1 MKTAAIYARVSSE
14 RQREEQTIA
23 SQTAALKE
31 MAQTQSWMV
40 PPQWVF
46 EDEGYSG
53 ASLVRPGLEQLRDL
67 AAEGQIEAVLVYS
80 PDRLS
85 RKYAY
90 QVLLIE
96 ELARCGVDVVFVR
109 SPKAETPEEHLL
121 LQFQGMIAEYERAQ
135 IAERTRRGKR
145 HRAKAGT
152 VNVLSGAPY
161 GYRYIPKSDT
171 AEAYYQVLDA
181 EAEVVQAVFQRYT
194 QERVSINA
202 LARELNERGVV
213 TRKGAAR
220 WCRSTVWAM
229 LRNPAYM
236 GLACFGK
243 TETVERRKITRPLR
257 QRGGYSPRNSANRE
271 RPREQWIG
279 IPVPPLVSEETFA
292 LAQEQLQAN
301 KRFAPRRTIEATLL
315 QGMLVCQ
322 RCGYAYYRTSTRTS
336 KRKLHYYRCLGSDD
350 YRYQHGRVC
359 ENRPVRQD
367 YLDALVWD
375 KVLEL
380 LQDPGLIRAEIER
393 RLEAIRNASPTKRR
407 QGSLRKESAR
417 LQNSIGRL
425 LDAYQEEL
433 ISLEELRRRMPP
445 LRKRQQA
452 VESQRQALEEQVK
465 DSQGYLR
472 LADTLEAFLDRLR
485 AHAETLNVIERQKIL
500 RLVVK
505 EVLVD
510 EDTITIRHA
519 IPITGPSGDSGRSGG
534 PETKSYL
541 LRPGSHN
548 RPLWRSTLS
557 AHQGTVRHVHG
568 GLQPSFDVHQHP
580 LAVRVS
586 PHRSHQEVPVDGIE
600 ETFDIQVEHPVL
612 FPASLARNG
621 QGVMRRPPGSI
632 PIGIP
637 VKHRFQDWFQVSPD
651 HHLGDAVRDR
661 WNAQRPL
668 LPIRLGYFHPQHRRR
683 KVAAR

>member
-31 MAQTQSWMV
+31 KAQTQGWMV

-46 EDEGYSG
+46 EDDGYSG

-67 AAEGQIEAVLVYS
+67 AAEGQIESVLVYS

-96 ELARCGVDVVFVR
+96 ELARCGVEVVFVR
-109 SPKAETPEEHLL
+109 SPKAQTPEEHLL

-145 HRAKAGT
+145 HRAKAGS

-161 GYRYIPKSDT
+161 GYRYVPKSDS
-171 AEAYYQVLDA
+171 AEAYYLVLEP
-181 EAEVVQAVFQRYT
+181 EAEVVQAVFRRYT
-194 QERVSINA
+194 QESVSINA
-202 LARELNERGVV
+202 LARELNERGVA
-213 TRKGAAR
+213 TRTGAAR

-243 TETVERRKITRPLR
+243 TETVERCKITRPLR

-271 RPREQWIG
+271 RPRDQWIG

-292 LAQEQLQAN
+292 LAQEKLEAN
-301 KRFAPRRTIEATLL
+301 KRFAPRRTIEPTLL

-350 YRYQHGRVC
+350 YRYPHGRVC
-359 ENRPVRQD
+359 QNRPVRQD
-367 YLDALVWD
+367 YLDVLVWE

-380 LQDPGLIRAEIER
+380 LQDPMLIRAEIER

-407 QGSLRKESAR
+407 QEGLRKESAR

-425 LDAYQEEL
+425 LDAYQEDL
-433 ISLEELRRRMPP
+433 IALEELRRRMPE

-452 VESQRQALEEQVK
+452 VEAQRQALEEQVT

-472 LADTLEAFLDRLR
+472 LADTLEEFLGRLR
-485 AHAETLNVIERQKIL
+485 DQAETLDVTERQKIL

-510 EDTITIRHA
+510 EDTITIKHA
-519 IPITGPSGDSGRSGG
+519 IPITGPSRGSNMGGG

-541 LRPGSHN
+541 LRS
-548 RPLWRSTLS
+548 RSRFTRAQQPLPARSARCVVRARSQATAS
-557 AHQGTVRHVHG
+557 GT
-568 GLQPSFDVHQHP
+568 
-580 LAVRVS
+580 
-586 PHRSHQEVPVDGIE
+586 
-600 ETFDIQVEHPVL
+600 
-612 FPASLARNG
+612 
-621 QGVMRRPPGSI
+621 GV
-632 PIGIP
+632 
-637 VKHRFQDWFQVSPD
+637 
-651 HHLGDAVRDR
+651 
-661 WNAQRPL
+661 
-668 LPIRLGYFHPQHRRR
+668 
-683 KVAAR
+683 

>member
-31 MAQTQSWMV
+31 MAQAQGWMV
-40 PPQWVF
+40 PPPWVF

-53 ASLVRPGLEQLRDL
+53 AYLVRPGLERLRDL
-67 AAEGQIEAVLVYS
+67 AAEGQIEAVLVYA

-85 RKYAY
+85 RRYAY

-96 ELARCGVDVVFVR
+96 ELSRCGVEVVFAR
-109 SPKAETPEEHLL
+109 ALKAETPEEHLL

-145 HRAKAGT
+145 YRAKAGM

-161 GYRYIPKSDT
+161 GYRYVPKSDT
-171 AEAYYQVLDA
+171 AEAYYLVLEP

-194 QERVSINA
+194 QARVSINA
-202 LARELNERGVV
+202 LARELNERGVA
-213 TRKGAAR
+213 TRRAAR

-271 RPREQWIG
+271 RPRDQWIG

-292 LAQEQLQAN
+292 LAQEQLEAN
-301 KRFAPRRTIEATLL
+301 KRFAPRRTIEPTLL
-315 QGMLVCQ
+315 QGMLVCR

-350 YRYQHGRVC
+350 YRYAHGRVC

-375 KVLEL
+375 QVLEL
-380 LQDPGLIRAEIER
+380 LQDPTLIRAEIER
-393 RLEAIRNASPTKRR
+393 RLEAIRNASPTNQR
-407 QGSLRKESAR
+407 QEGLRKESAR

-433 ISLEELRRRMPP
+433 ISLGELRRRMPP

-472 LADTLEAFLDRLR
+472 LADTLEAFLARLR
-485 AHAETLNVIERQKIL
+485 DHAETLEVTERQKIL

-510 EDTITIRHA
+510 EDTITIKHA
-519 IPITGPSGDSGRSGG
+519 IPITGPSRGSDMGGG

-541 LRPGSHN
+541 LRSGSH
-548 RPLWRSTLS
+548 
-557 AHQGTVRHVHG
+557 
-568 GLQPSFDVHQHP
+568 QP
-580 LAVRVS
+580 
-586 PHRSHQEVPVDGIE
+586 PVG
-600 ETFDIQVEHPVL
+600 EHL
-612 FPASLARNG
+612 
-621 QGVMRRPPGSI
+621 PPPCTGCM
-632 PIGIP
+632 
-637 VKHRFQDWFQVSPD
+637 
-651 HHLGDAVRDR
+651 VRDR
-661 WNAQRPL
+661 SQAT
-668 LPIRLGYFHPQHRRR
+668 
-683 KVAAR
+683 AARALFPGTVCRRLCHRLSV

>member
-1 MKTAAIYARVSSE
+1 MKAAAIYARVSSE
-14 RQREEQTIA
+14 RQREEQTIS

-53 ASLVRPGLEQLRDL
+53 ATLVRPGLEQLRDL
-67 AAEGQIEAVLVYS
+67 AAEGQIEAVLVYA

-109 SPKAETPEEHLL
+109 SPKAQTPEEHLL

-202 LARELNERGVV
+202 LARELNERGVA

-257 QRGGYSPRNSANRE
+257 QRGGCSPRNSANRE

-292 LAQEQLQAN
+292 LAQEQLEAN
-301 KRFAPRRTIEATLL
+301 KRFAPRRTIEPTLL

-336 KRKLHYYRCLGSDD
+336 KRKLYYYRCLGSDH

-367 YLDALVWD
+367 YLDALVWE

-380 LQDPGLIRAEIER
+380 LQDPTLIRAEIER

-407 QGSLRKESAR
+407 QASLRKESTR

-452 VESQRQALEEQVK
+452 VDSQRQALEEQVK

-510 EDTITIRHA
+510 EDTITIKQA
-519 IPITGPSGDSGRSGG
+519 IPITGPSSDSGTSGR

-541 LRPGSHN
+541 LRSGSHQ
-548 RPLWRSTLS
+548 S
-557 AHQGTVRHVHG
+557 VV
-568 GLQPSFDVHQHP
+568 
-580 LAVRVS
+580 
-586 PHRSHQEVPVDGIE
+586 
-600 ETFDIQVEHPVL
+600 
-612 FPASLARNG
+612 G
-621 QGVMRRPPGSI
+621 Q
-632 PIGIP
+632 
-637 VKHRFQDWFQVSPD
+637 
-651 HHLGDAVRDR
+651 
-661 WNAQRPL
+661 PL
-668 LPIRLGYFHPQHRRR
+668 LALDGQAVPRQGWTGAVCRGTTRALCR
-683 KVAAR
+683 

>member
-31 MAQTQSWMV
+31 MAQAQGWMV

-46 EDEGYSG
+46 EDDGYSG
-53 ASLVRPGLEQLRDL
+53 ASLVRPGLERLRDL
-67 AAEGQIEAVLVYS
+67 AAEGQIEAMLVYS

-96 ELARCGVDVVFVR
+96 ELARCGVEVVFVR
-109 SPKAETPEEHLL
+109 SPKAQTPEEHLL

-161 GYRYIPKSDT
+161 GYRYVPKSDR
-171 AEAYYQVLDA
+171 AEAYYHVLEP
-181 EAEVVQAVFQRYT
+181 EAEVVQAVFRRYT
-194 QERVSINA
+194 QESVSINA
-202 LARELNERGVV
+202 IARELNERGVA
-213 TRKGAAR
+213 TRTGVAH

-271 RPREQWIG
+271 RPRDQWIG

-292 LAQEQLQAN
+292 LAQEKLEAN
-301 KRFAPRRTIEATLL
+301 KRFAPRRTIEPTLL

-350 YRYQHGRVC
+350 YRYPHGRVC

-375 KVLEL
+375 NVLEL
-380 LQDPGLIRAEIER
+380 LQDPRLIRAEIER
-393 RLEAIRNASPTKRR
+393 RLEAIRNASPTKQR
-407 QGSLRKESAR
+407 QDALRKESAR

-433 ISLEELRRRMPP
+433 ISLEELRHRMPP

-452 VESQRQALEEQVK
+452 VEAQRQALAEQVT

-472 LADTLEAFLDRLR
+472 LADTLEAFLARLR
-485 AHAETLNVIERQKIL
+485 AQAETLDVIEKQKIL

-505 EVLVD
+505 EVLVG
-510 EDTITIRHA
+510 EDTITIKHA
-519 IPITGPSGDSGRSGG
+519 IPITGPSRGSDTGGG

-541 LRPGSHN
+541 LRSGRHHPALRSP
-548 RPLWRSTLS
+548 PLRMTHLAGVQAQKRGLS
-557 AHQGTVRHVHG
+557 
-568 GLQPSFDVHQHP
+568 
-580 LAVRVS
+580 
-586 PHRSHQEVPVDGIE
+586 
-600 ETFDIQVEHPVL
+600 
-612 FPASLARNG
+612 
-621 QGVMRRPPGSI
+621 
-632 PIGIP
+632 PI
-637 VKHRFQDWFQVSPD
+637 V
-651 HHLGDAVRDR
+651 
-661 WNAQRPL
+661 
-668 LPIRLGYFHPQHRRR
+668 
-683 KVAAR
+683 